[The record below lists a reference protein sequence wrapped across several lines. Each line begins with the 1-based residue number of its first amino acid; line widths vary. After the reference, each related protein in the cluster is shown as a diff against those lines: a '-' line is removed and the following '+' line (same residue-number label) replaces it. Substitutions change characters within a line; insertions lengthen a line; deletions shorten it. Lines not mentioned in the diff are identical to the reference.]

1 MRVYASPHQRPNTE
15 TVLAI
20 GSFDGVHLG
29 HQALMTALLERARF
43 YSVPSV
49 VVTFDPPTR
58 VLFQGVRYLCT
69 LPEKVAVLE
78 RYKVDEVIAIPFD
91 LLYAGRPKDAFLED
105 LKVMRPRAIIVGE
118 DFGFG
123 KGRGGSTA
131 DLEPITGE
139 LVRVPLQTLEGVA
152 IKSTFIRACLDRG
165 DVEEAARF
173 LGRSYDA
180 IGVVVHGDARGRT
193 IGYPTAN
200 VAVPS
205 GKALPLGVFA
215 VHLLEG
221 GRSFPAFAN
230 VGYRP
235 TVSNDGQD
243 LRLEV
248 HVFDFAGDLYGAE
261 IQIKFRRFIRRERKF
276 SGLEEL
282 KGQLAQDEGT
292 AREMLLEWPSN
303 GN

>member
-1 MRVYASPHQRPNTE
+1 MRVYASPHQRPTTE

-29 HQALMTALLERARF
+29 HQALMTALLERSRF
-43 YSVPSV
+43 YSVPAV

-58 VLFQGVRYLCT
+58 VLFQGVKYLCT

-91 LLYAGRPKDAFLED
+91 LMYAKRPKDAFLED
-105 LKVMRPRAIIVGE
+105 LKVMRPCAIIVGE

-123 KGRGGSTA
+123 KGRAGTTL
-131 DLEPITGE
+131 DLEPIAGE
-139 LVRVPLQTLEGVA
+139 LVRVPLQTLEGKA
-152 IKSTFIRACLDRG
+152 IKSTHIRACLEHG

-221 GRSFPAFAN
+221 GRTYPGFAN

-235 TVSNDGQD
+235 TVENDAPD

-248 HVFDFAGDLYGAE
+248 HIFDFEGDLYGAE
-261 IQIKFRRFIRRERKF
+261 VQIKFRRFIRDERKF
-276 SGLEEL
+276 SGLGEL
-282 KGQLAQDEGT
+282 KGQLAHDEGT
-292 AREMLLEWPSN
+292 ARQMLLEWPNN

>member
-29 HQALMTALLERARF
+29 HQALMTALLERSRF
-43 YSVPSV
+43 YSVPAV

-58 VLFQGVRYLCT
+58 VLFQGVKYLCT

-91 LLYAGRPKDAFLED
+91 LMYARRPKDAFLED
-105 LKVMRPRAIIVGE
+105 LKVMRPRAIVVGE

-123 KGRGGSTA
+123 KGRAGTTL
-131 DLEPITGE
+131 DLEPIAGE
-139 LVRVPLQTLEGVA
+139 LVRVPLQTLGGVA
-152 IKSTFIRACLDRG
+152 IKSTHIRACLERG

-200 VAVPS
+200 VVVPG
-205 GKALPLGVFA
+205 GKSLPLGVFA

-221 GRSFPAFAN
+221 GHTYPGFAN

-235 TVSNDGQD
+235 TVTTDAPD

-248 HVFDFAGDLYGAE
+248 HVFDFEGDLYGAE
-261 IQIKFRRFIRRERKF
+261 VQIKFRRFIRRERKF

-282 KGQLAQDEGT
+282 KGQLAHDEAA
-292 AREMLLEWPSN
+292 ARQMLRGWPL
-303 GN
+303 

>member
-29 HQALMTALLERARF
+29 HQALMTALLERSRF
-43 YSVPSV
+43 YSVPAV

-105 LKVMRPRAIIVGE
+105 LKVMRPCAIIVGE

-123 KGRGGSTA
+123 KGRAGSTL
-131 DLEPITGE
+131 DLEPIAGE
-139 LVRVPLQTLEGVA
+139 LVRIPLQTLEGKA
-152 IKSTFIRACLDRG
+152 IKSTHIRACLERG

-193 IGYPTAN
+193 LGYPTAN
-200 VAVPS
+200 IAVPG

-221 GRSFPAFAN
+221 GRTYPGFAN

-235 TVSNDGQD
+235 TVVEDAPD

-248 HVFDFAGDLYGAE
+248 HLFDFQGDLYGAE
-261 IQIKFRRFIRRERKF
+261 VQVKFRRFIRGERKF

-282 KGQLAQDEGT
+282 KNQLRTDEHA
-292 AREMLLEWPSN
+292 ARQMLLEWPGS

>member
-29 HQALMTALLERARF
+29 HQALMTALLERSRF
-43 YSVPSV
+43 YSVPAV

-58 VLFQGVRYLCT
+58 VLFQGVKYLCT

-91 LLYAGRPKDAFLED
+91 LMYAKRPKDAFLED
-105 LKVMRPRAIIVGE
+105 LKVMRPCAIIVGE

-123 KGRGGSTA
+123 KGRAGTTL
-131 DLEPITGE
+131 DLEPIAGE
-139 LVRVPLQTLEGVA
+139 LVRVPLQTLEGKA
-152 IKSTFIRACLDRG
+152 IKSTHIRACLEHG

-221 GRSFPAFAN
+221 GRTYPGFAN

-235 TVSNDGQD
+235 TVENDAPD

-248 HVFDFAGDLYGAE
+248 HIFDFEGDLYGAE
-261 IQIKFRRFIRRERKF
+261 VQIKFRRFIRDERKF
-276 SGLEEL
+276 SGLGEL
-282 KGQLAQDEGT
+282 KGQLAHDEGT
-292 AREMLLEWPSN
+292 ARQMLLEWPNN